1 MQGRI
6 AKIEGVHIFYYI
18 HTFPLYWITS
28 DGSAIFAIIM
38 LHTIANMCL
47 KIFLTEYFQ
56 ILPVGGD
63 KVMIS
68 GFVSLRQPLSQ
79 LFLTIREDPAG
90 VPDRYPRFREENEW
104 NVHKVRI

>member
-1 MQGRI
+1 
-6 AKIEGVHIFYYI
+6 
-18 HTFPLYWITS
+18 
-28 DGSAIFAIIM
+28 
-38 LHTIANMCL
+38 MCL

-68 GFVSLRQPLSQ
+68 GFVPLIQPLRLLVPQ

-90 VPDRYPRFREENEW
+90 VPDRYPRFREEQEW
-104 NVHKVRI
+104 NVLKVRI